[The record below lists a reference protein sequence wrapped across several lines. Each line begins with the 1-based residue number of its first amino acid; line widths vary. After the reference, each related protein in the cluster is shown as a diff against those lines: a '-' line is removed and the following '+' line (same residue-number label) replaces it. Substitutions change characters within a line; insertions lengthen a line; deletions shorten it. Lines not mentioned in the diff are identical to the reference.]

1 MNSLDA
7 DECAFCGDC
16 RLGEVFKLDNEANF
30 LNSVFEEE
38 DAISN
43 ENTTVVTKSNLEVFM
58 SRNVNYKEK
67 YAKSHPTK
75 YRRLKRE
82 VWIVNP
88 ELVAQ
93 RKQTSAQNPTEVKFY
108 EIMPN
113 NLIDIKCV
121 ESVEVL
127 KVHASISHPESMGL
141 ACDQCEQKFKSG
153 SKLQEHITTDNENN
167 DRNIM
172 NYLCDRCGNRLND
185 ISFIDKNKGNTE
197 KFMVD
202 YKLCVE
208 KL

>member
-1 MNSLDA
+1 
-7 DECAFCGDC
+7 
-16 RLGEVFKLDNEANF
+16 
-30 LNSVFEEE
+30 
-38 DAISN
+38 
-43 ENTTVVTKSNLEVFM
+43 M

-93 RKQTSAQNPTEVKFY
+93 RKQTSAQNPAEVQFH
-108 EIMPN
+108 EMMPN

-127 KVHASISHPESMGL
+127 KVHKSISHPESIGL
-141 ACDQCEQKFKSG
+141 LCDQCEQKFKSS
-153 SKLQEHITTDNENN
+153 SKLQEHITTEHENI
-167 DRNIM
+167 DRNSM
-172 NYLCDRCGNRLND
+172 NYLCDRCGNLVND
-185 ISFIDKNKGNTE
+185 ISFKDKTKSNTE

-202 YKLCVE
+202 YKLCDDKIQDSSV
-208 KL
+208 KLDTKLTFFRS